1 MSGPH
6 PLAAALLALLLS
18 RAASSQETFTTLL
31 LKDSL
36 SFTLPT
42 EFAAVPVIDNPD
54 VRYQFAMRSSAVKAE
69 IRYSIFPASPSEQY
83 AATWLQTIYLNLSK
97 GKRCNIQPF
106 PPAAVK
112 AEFGADYGFTS
123 LTALDSEFG
132 RGYAYGMVNLI
143 HKNAVADVV
152 TFFLFDDMKVMQSLL
167 FQDAVFHALR
177 FK

>member
-1 MSGPH
+1 M
-6 PLAAALLALLLS
+6 
-18 RAASSQETFTTLL
+18 
-31 LKDSL
+31 
-36 SFTLPT
+36 
-42 EFAAVPVIDNPD
+42 
-54 VRYQFAMRSSAVKAE
+54 
-69 IRYSIFPASPSEQY
+69 
-83 AATWLQTIYLNLSK
+83 
-97 GKRCNIQPF
+97 
-106 PPAAVK
+106 K

-167 FQDAVFHALR
+167 FQDGVFHALR